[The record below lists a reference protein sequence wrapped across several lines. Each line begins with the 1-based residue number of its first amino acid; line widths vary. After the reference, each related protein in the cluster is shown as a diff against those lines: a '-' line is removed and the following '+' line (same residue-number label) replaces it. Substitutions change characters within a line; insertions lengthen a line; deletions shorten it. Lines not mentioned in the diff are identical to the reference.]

1 MSLFPQVWLSV
12 DGGNTFELLA
22 DFHNDIAKNSY
33 HSYYTS
39 DITFACQSG
48 KVYLTKAGEKFAS
61 IGVST
66 ACGPEIKRYMQSM
79 LC

>member
-1 MSLFPQVWLSV
+1 MPLFPQVWLAM

-22 DFHNDIAKNSY
+22 DFHDDVVKDSY

-48 KVYLTKAGEKFAS
+48 IVYLTKAGEEFGS

-66 ACGPEIKRYMQSM
+66 ICGPEIKDI
-79 LC
+79 